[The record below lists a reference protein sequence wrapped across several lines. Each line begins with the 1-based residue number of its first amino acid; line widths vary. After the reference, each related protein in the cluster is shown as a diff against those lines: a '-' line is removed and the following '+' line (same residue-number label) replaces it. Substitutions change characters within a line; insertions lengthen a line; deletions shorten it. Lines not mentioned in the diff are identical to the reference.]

1 MTTYNDHDIEYWA
14 EVFQAC
20 RLTEEGVNFED
31 FLATPRA
38 ILHAFGMADAPE
50 VMADGFLPLLPRQ
63 ARVRAR
69 LERPEPVCETVNGGL
84 VRLAPVRADVR
95 FTGRERFLVAA

>member
-1 MTTYNDHDIEYWA
+1 MHMTTYNDHEIEYWA

-38 ILHAFGMADAPE
+38 ILHNLGMGDAPDI
-50 VMADGFLPLLPRQ
+50 MAAGFLPLLPRQ
-63 ARVRAR
+63 ARLRAR

-84 VRLAPVRADVR
+84 VRMTPRKVVSRLTSQSLAA
-95 FTGRERFLVAA
+95 